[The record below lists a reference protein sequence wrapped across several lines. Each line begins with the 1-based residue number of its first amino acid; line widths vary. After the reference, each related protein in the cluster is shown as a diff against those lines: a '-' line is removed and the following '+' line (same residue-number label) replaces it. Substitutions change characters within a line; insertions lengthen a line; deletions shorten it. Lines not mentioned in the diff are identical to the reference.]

1 MENNTNQPKSIFPDP
16 FKPGVFNWRSC
27 FPGDPERIDGNLE
40 RIAEYNANAPEVEDL
55 LDLAKELGP
64 IDGDNWG
71 KLACRFSPVQRATAT
86 AYRLHI

>member
-1 MENNTNQPKSIFPDP
+1 MKQHAPADSENKSEYLIIYLQGCN
-16 FKPGVFNWRSC
+16 KLALLL
-27 FPGDPERIDGNLE
+27 DGNLE

>member
-1 MENNTNQPKSIFPDP
+1 MKPLQASSGTENKSEYLVIYLQGCNKLAMLLDA
-16 FKPGVFNWRSC
+16 
-27 FPGDPERIDGNLE
+27 NLE

-64 IDGDNWG
+64 VDGDNWG
-71 KLACRFSPVQRATAT
+71 KLACRLSPVQRATAT

>member
-1 MENNTNQPKSIFPDP
+1 MKLQHAPADTENKSEYLIIYLQGCNKLALLLDA
-16 FKPGVFNWRSC
+16 
-27 FPGDPERIDGNLE
+27 DLQ
-40 RIAEYNANAPEVEDL
+40 RIAEYEANAPEVEAL

-86 AYRLHI
+86 AYRLHV